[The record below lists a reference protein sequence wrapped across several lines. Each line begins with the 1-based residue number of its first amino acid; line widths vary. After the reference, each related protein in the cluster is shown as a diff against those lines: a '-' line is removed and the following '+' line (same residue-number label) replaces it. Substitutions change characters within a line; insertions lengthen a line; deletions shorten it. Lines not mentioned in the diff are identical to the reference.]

1 MRRGLG
7 GVMRRGVGV
16 GLALGLCLGPA
27 PAMAGDRRVEIVVVD
42 MGDASDAAAKTCVR
56 DFVGRLGEEYT
67 TVARLGRAALVRRVG
82 EVPATGFLAWGEGE
96 LGALR
101 EQADGSR
108 HDAIV
113 LVACEPA
120 AAKVDVLALAPGGGA
135 VRIELRRVTVDRRR
149 ARWLADAVF
158 RHALVTFSP

>member
-1 MRRGLG
+1 MRRWSGGALGLG
-7 GVMRRGVGV
+7 L
-16 GLALGLCLGPA
+16 GLALGLVVGEGA
-27 PAMAGDRRVEIVVVD
+27 AAAGDRRVEILVVD
-42 MGDASDAAAKTCVR
+42 MGIAGDPAAKSCVR

-67 TVARLGRAALVRRVG
+67 TVGRLGRAALVRRVG
-82 EVPATGFLAWGEGE
+82 EVPAGGFLGWGEAE

-101 EQADGSR
+101 ERGDGSI

-113 LVACEPA
+113 LVECEPA
-120 AAKVDVLALAPGGGA
+120 AARVDVLALAPGGGA